1 MEERVEPYREATI
14 GFLRRIKALERLA
27 ARESGRANRAEN
39 LAADLQARP
48 NEACEKLPTQE
59 VLAEMEAGLAKVAAA
74 MRANIVEARAEIA
87 EARMDVSPSVLLLT
101 AEG

>member
-1 MEERVEPYREATI
+1 MEERVEPYREVAV

-39 LAADLQARP
+39 LAADLQAQL
-48 NEACEKLPTQE
+48 NEARKKLPTQE

-87 EARMDVSPSVLLLT
+87 EARMNVSPSVLMLA